1 MDELTF
7 NAEILGR
14 LIDGGKEQAKKAV
27 QAHMVAEAASHF
39 LS

>member
-14 LIDGGKEQAKKAV
+14 LIDGGKQQAKETV